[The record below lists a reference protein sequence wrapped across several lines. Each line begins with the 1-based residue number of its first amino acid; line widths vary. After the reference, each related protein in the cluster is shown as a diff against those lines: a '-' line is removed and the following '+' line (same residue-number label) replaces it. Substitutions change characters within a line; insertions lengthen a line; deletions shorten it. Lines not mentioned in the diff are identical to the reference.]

1 MNKKYIKLLSFALLL
16 SLSSALISCTNT
28 DSKVV
33 ISEDVKED
41 IKVEENEITK
51 ALRIA
56 NDYFKNNNFEEAK
69 INYEKAI
76 SLDQSNKDT
85 YLKIKDDYL
94 SLNKLDDAYSI
105 IKLAID
111 NNVDIDN
118 MNSVLKDIASK
129 FEVTYIYSSIYQ
141 EDYFSLPTEALVQIN
156 DNQISLPI
164 TWETATVNTST
175 PGEFTY
181 TGVNDSFGK
190 TVKLILTVNP
200 NIYDEEICFIKN
212 FYTANG
218 KTFIDADLAI
228 FLQGN
233 DALQEAIKRNDPRLV
248 IEPDGKMLIYDGY
261 LIINDYPKITT
272 YEVSKDATFA
282 VCCYDVKAE
291 CPTGN
296 SACKAPISYNEFNEY
311 FLKNN
316 RTDIDF
322 DNRALFFWIKTK
334 NGVIYDI
341 SKQYTP

>member
-1 MNKKYIKLLSFALLL
+1 MKKKHIKLLSFALLL

-28 DSKVV
+28 DSEVV
-33 ISEDVKED
+33 ISENVKED
-41 IKVEENEITK
+41 IKIEENETTK
-51 ALRIA
+51 TLKIA
-56 NDYFKNNNFEEAK
+56 NDYLKNNNPEEAK

-85 YLKIKDDYL
+85 YLKIKDDYI

-111 NNVDIDN
+111 NNVDVDN
-118 MNSVLKDIASK
+118 MKSILNELSSN
-129 FEVTYIYSSIYQ
+129 FEITYIYSSIYQ
-141 EDYFSLPTEALVQIN
+141 GDYFELPNEALVPIS
-156 DNQISLPI
+156 DNAVSIPI
-164 TWETATVNTST
+164 TWDNTSIDTST

-181 TGVNDSFGK
+181 TGVNNIFGK

-212 FYTANG
+212 FYTSNG
-218 KTFIDADLAI
+218 KIFIDADLAI
-228 FLQGN
+228 FLRGN
-233 DALQEAIKRNDPRLV
+233 DALQEAIKRNDSKLV
-248 IEPDGKMLIYDGY
+248 TEPDGKMWIPDGY

-282 VCCYDVKAE
+282 LCCYDVKSE

-296 SACKAPISYNEFNEY
+296 SDCKAPISYNEFNEY

-316 RTDIDF
+316 RTDLKI
-322 DNRALFFWIKTK
+322 DNRALFFNIKTK
-334 NGVIYDI
+334 NGIIYDI
-341 SKQYTP
+341 SKQHTP